1 MKLLTV
7 AVALTAVVFIAP
19 SPAPGA
25 TCTVA
30 GARQLVAS
38 LLGPGTRGADRVM
51 CHDFTGDGR
60 PDLAVTIASGGTAG
74 DVRFAV
80 FRSVPFEGGP
90 GWQVVLDR
98 NGYKL
103 GLFRVGDDLV
113 SSQPIYGKNDANC
126 CPTGGFDHLR
136 FHWNGRGFVVARSWH
151 TRSFR
156 P

>member
-1 MKLLTV
+1 MKLLPV
-7 AVALTAVVFIAP
+7 AVALAAVACLAP
-19 SPAPGA
+19 SRAPGA

-38 LLGPGTRGADRVM
+38 LVGPGTRGADKVM

-74 DVRFAV
+74 DVGFAV
-80 FRSVPFEGGP
+80 FRSIAFKVGP
-90 GWQVVLDR
+90 GWQVALNR
-98 NGYKL
+98 KGYKL

-113 SSQPIYGKNDANC
+113 SSQPIYRKNDPNC
-126 CPTGGFDHLR
+126 CPTGGFDHVR
-136 FHWNGRGFVVARSWH
+136 FHWNGRRFVVARSWH